1 MIEEIQER
9 LMPIALKLN
18 ENKYIAAIRDGFF
31 GITSILIIGSMFL
44 LFASLPID
52 GYPQLMERILG
63 ADWTSF
69 FLVPYLS
76 TMDIMGLFLILS
88 MSHSLAK
95 SYKLN
100 TVGAQ
105 VLSLVSF
112 IILTPS
118 IYNAEEARGIPAA
131 NFSASGLFLAML
143 STLLAVEIYRFV
155 IEKEWVIKMPD
166 SVPQNVSLAF
176 SSLIPGFIIVLIFNL
191 IQILFGLT
199 DFGTAQDFIYTALQ
213 APLTSFGTSLPAYV
227 FSDIIMQVLWSF
239 GIHGSNVVL
248 PMIEPLL
255 LSNTMDN
262 AAAYQV
268 GEPLPHIVTRQFS
281 RYVALGGGGATFGLV
296 LCMVLFAKSKQ
307 YRSLGKLSLA
317 PGFFNINE
325 PIIFG
330 VPIVLNPIMVV
341 PFIVVSLVLILS
353 TYFLMYIGLVPYT
366 NGLNVPWTTPPIIGG
381 LLISGWRGAVWQMI
395 EIGLAM
401 LMYYPFFKT
410 IDQQAYETEQLANEH
425 ESEQELELKAQS
437 EMN

>member
-1 MIEEIQER
+1 MVEKIQEK
-9 LMPIALKLN
+9 LMPVALKLN
-18 ENKYIAAIRDGFF
+18 ENRYIAAVRDGFF
-31 GITSILIIGSMFL
+31 GITSILIIGSIFL
-44 LFASLPID
+44 LLASLPIE
-52 GYPQLMERILG
+52 GYTQLMEGVLG
-63 ADWTSF
+63 SDWRNY

-95 SYKLN
+95 SHHVN

-105 VLSLVSF
+105 IMSMVSF

-118 IYNAEEARGIPAA
+118 IYNVDEARGLPTF
-131 NFSASGLFLAML
+131 NFSANGLFLAML
-143 STLLAVEIYRFV
+143 TTVVAVEIYRFV
-155 IEKEWVIKMPD
+155 IQKEWVIKMPD

-176 SSLIPGFIIVLIFNL
+176 SSLIPGFIIVVVFNL
-191 IQILFGLT
+191 IHILFAAT
-199 DFGTAQDFIYTALQ
+199 SFGTAQDFIYSALQ
-213 APLTSFGTSLPAYV
+213 APLTSIGTSLPAYL
-227 FSDIIMQVLWSF
+227 FSDLIMQVLWSF

-268 GEPLPHIVTRQFS
+268 GEPLPHIITRQFS

-353 TYFLMYIGLVPYT
+353 TYFLM
-366 NGLNVPWTTPPIIGG
+366 
-381 LLISGWRGAVWQMI
+381 
-395 EIGLAM
+395 
-401 LMYYPFFKT
+401 
-410 IDQQAYETEQLANEH
+410 
-425 ESEQELELKAQS
+425 
-437 EMN
+437 